1 MKISKGTVTIMG
13 MDGLLRIVACFYLVF
28 TLASCA
34 GTARKKIA
42 VAGDTGQEDRV
53 LATVGGKPVTES
65 DFNRA
70 LERVPA
76 AYRDKYLSADGK
88 KQLVRSLIEDEL
100 FYQEGRRLGIDSAR
114 NVKAEVEDFRK
125 RIIRERVSDELK
137 KKVVVKDSDI
147 ERYYRD
153 NQEKY
158 TVPEKLRLGV
168 IMIGLSKDAAPE
180 EVEKAEEKAMNI
192 IERLSAGEEF
202 EWLARQL
209 SGHSSGKDGGDLGFL
224 AVEDIPA
231 DIAVEAS
238 AIPVVGEVS
247 GPVRGELGIYI
258 VRLTGKQPESTVA
271 FEEAGG
277 DIERALFKKAH
288 DDAYKELLENLE
300 DEFDIEI
307 DEAAMNRI
315 GVKTIKK

>member
-1 MKISKGTVTIMG
+1 MG
-13 MDGLLRIVACFYLVF
+13 SERSFITFTCIYLVF

-34 GTARKKIA
+34 GPVRKKL
-42 VAGDTGQEDRV
+42 AGAGEVGLEGRV
-53 LATVGGKPVTES
+53 LATVGGKPVTS
-65 DFNRA
+65 ADFNRA

-88 KQLVRSLIEDEL
+88 RQLVRSLIEDEL
-100 FYQEGRRLGIDSAR
+100 FYREGRRLGIDSAR
-114 NVKAEVEDFRK
+114 AVDAEVEDFRK
-125 RIIRERVSDELK
+125 RIVRERVIDRLK
-137 KKVVVKDSDI
+137 KEAAVKDSDI
-147 ERYYRD
+147 EEYYRD

-202 EWLARQL
+202 EWLAHQL

-231 DIAVEAS
+231 DVVVEAS
-238 AIPVVGEVS
+238 AIPAVGELS

-258 VRLTGKQPESTVA
+258 VRLAGKQPESTVA
-271 FEEAGG
+271 FEEARG

-315 GVKTIKK
+315 GVKTITK